1 MTVGG
6 VSAGKSSRPKRFLVT
21 ATFDVGIVADR
32 SVYRPQE
39 DSRLLA
45 ATMAATGLVPG
56 RRVADLCTGSGILA
70 VEAARLGA
78 GSVTAFDLSGSAV
91 DTARSNAYAAGVAV
105 DVRQESFASAARYG
119 PFDLVV
125 CNPPY
130 VPCPEDAA
138 VAPVPA
144 HVGPALAYDAGPDG
158 RLVLDPLC
166 AAAPD
171 LLGEQG
177 TLLMLQSEL
186 CGVDDSLRA
195 LRSTGLKAS
204 VIARQWIPFGPVLTA
219 RAAWLESTGRLPKGR
234 RTEQLIVIRV
244 DVP

>member
-1 MTVGG
+1 MTASTSLG
-6 VSAGKSSRPKRFLVT
+6 T
-21 ATFDVGIVADR
+21 VADAGQR
-32 SVYRPQE
+32 VYQPQE

-45 ATMAATGLVPG
+45 DTMAATGLVPG
-56 RRVADLCTGSGILA
+56 NRVADLCTGSGVLA

-78 GSVTAFDLSGSAV
+78 GSVTAFDLSSAAV
-91 DTARSNAYAAGVAV
+91 ECTRGNAAQAGVV
-105 DVRQESFASAARYG
+105 IDVRRESFDSAAEHG

-130 VPCPEDAA
+130 VPCPVDPS
-138 VAPVPA
+138 VAPVPT

-171 LLGEQG
+171 LLGDGG
-177 TLLMLQSEL
+177 TLLLIQSEL
-186 CGVDDSLRA
+186 CGIDHSLRL
-195 LRSTGLKAS
+195 LRATGLKAA
-204 VIARQWIPFGPVLTA
+204 VVARQWIPFGPVLMA
-219 RAAWLESTGRLPKGR
+219 RAPWLESRGRLAVGK
-234 RTEQLIVIRV
+234 RTEQLVVIRA

>member
-1 MTVGG
+1 MTA
-6 VSAGKSSRPKRFLVT
+6 STLL
-21 ATFDVGIVADR
+21 GIVAEEAR

-39 DSRLLA
+39 DTRLLA

-56 RRVADLCTGSGILA
+56 RRVADLCTGSGVLA

-78 GSVTAFDLSGSAV
+78 GSVTAFDLSHDAIAC
-91 DTARSNAYAAGVAV
+91 ARANAEAAGVPV
-105 DVRQESFASAARYG
+105 DVRRESFASAADHG

-130 VPCPEDAA
+130 VPCPADPAI
-138 VAPVPA
+138 APVPP

-171 LLGEQG
+171 LLGDEG
-177 TLLMLQSEL
+177 TLLLIQSEL
-186 CGVDDSLRA
+186 CGIDHSLRL
-195 LRSTGLKAS
+195 LRATGLKAS
-204 VIARQWIPFGPVLTA
+204 VIARQWIPFGPVLMA
-219 RAAWLESTGRLPKGR
+219 RATWLENRGRLTRGR
-234 RTEQLIVIRV
+234 RTEQLVVIRA

>member
-1 MTVGG
+1 M
-6 VSAGKSSRPKRFLVT
+6 T
-21 ATFDVGIVADR
+21 ATYEVDTAVDSVR

-45 ATMAATGLVPG
+45 ATMAATGLVPQ
-56 RRVADLCTGSGILA
+56 RRVADLCTGSGALA

-78 GSVTAFDLSGSAV
+78 GSVTAFDLSGAAV
-91 DTARSNAYAAGVAV
+91 ERARANAAAAGVTV
-105 DVRQESFASAARYG
+105 DVRQESFESASRSG

-130 VPCPEDAA
+130 VPCPDDPD

-144 HVGPALAYDAGPDG
+144 HIGPALAYDAGPDG

-171 LLGEQG
+171 LLRDEG
-177 TLLMLQSEL
+177 TMLLVHSEL
-186 CGVDDSLRA
+186 CGVDESLQL
-195 LRSTGLKAS
+195 LRRTGLKAS
-204 VIARQWIPFGPVLTA
+204 VVARQWIPLGPVLAA
-219 RAAWLESTGRLPKGR
+219 RAPWLESTGRLPRGR